1 MPISELQAIDIHG
14 HYGRFDRPD
23 RPLATRLQS
32 ADAAAVVRRAR
43 ESNTQYTVVS
53 PLLGL
58 MPRGNCD
65 PVAGNEEAAR
75 IVKEHEGLLQWVI
88 IDPLKTETYEQAD
101 AMLKTPKCVGIKIHP
116 EEHLYPITE
125 HGDKIFAF
133 AAQRRALVLTHS
145 GERNSMPEDFVPFA
159 DAFPE
164 VNLILAHIGCG
175 WDGDL
180 GHQVRAIS
188 QSRHGNLHADTS
200 SASSIVPNLIEFAV
214 REVGADRV
222 LYGTDTPLYCTAM
235 QRARIDHADLNDQE
249 KRQILRDNAL
259 KLLGLS

>member
-1 MPISELQAIDIHG
+1 MSISELQAIDIHG

-23 RPLATRLQS
+23 RPLATQLQS
-32 ADAAAVVRRAR
+32 ADAATVVRRAR
-43 ESNTQYTVVS
+43 ESNTQYTAVS

-58 MPRGNCD
+58 MPRGNND

-75 IVKEHEGLLQWVI
+75 IVAQHEGLLQWVI
-88 IDPLKTETYEQAD
+88 IDPLKPETYQQAD

-116 EEHLYPITE
+116 EEHLYPIKE
-125 HGDKIFAF
+125 HGDKIFSF
-133 AAQRRALVLTHS
+133 AADRRALVLTHS

-164 VNLILAHIGCG
+164 MNLILAHIGCG

-180 GHQVRAIS
+180 GYQVRAVS
-188 QSRHGNLHADTS
+188 QSRHGNLYADTS

-222 LYGTDTPLYCTAM
+222 LYGTDTPLYCTVM